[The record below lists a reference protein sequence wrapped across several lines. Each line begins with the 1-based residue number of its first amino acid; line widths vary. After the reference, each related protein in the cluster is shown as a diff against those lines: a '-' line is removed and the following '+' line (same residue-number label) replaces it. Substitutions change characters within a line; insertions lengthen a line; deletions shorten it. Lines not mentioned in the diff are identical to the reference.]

1 MPRLGSRVR
10 VSSPAQY
17 PDLIVRSGFF
27 LYSVSI
33 RPGGGTG
40 RHAGLISSLKFFLD
54 IVAMNWRIKDR
65 ISDSDFVGVCKESK
79 SMAEAAATLGLHF
92 NSFKKRALEFSC
104 YQTNQSGIGFPKS
117 VKEKVPLQEI
127 LQGLHPYFQ
136 TYKLK
141 IRLLKSE
148 VLANQCSIC
157 SVSDWN
163 GKSLNLELDHIDG
176 NRQNHILSNLRLLC
190 PNCHSQTDTYRA
202 KNKSRKI

>member
-1 MPRLGSRVR
+1 
-10 VSSPAQY
+10 
-17 PDLIVRSGFF
+17 
-27 LYSVSI
+27 
-33 RPGGGTG
+33 
-40 RHAGLISSLKFFLD
+40 
-54 IVAMNWRIKDR
+54 
-65 ISDSDFVGVCKESK
+65 
-79 SMAEAAATLGLHF
+79 LGLHF
-92 NSFKKRALEFSC
+92 NSFKKRALELRC

-117 VKEKVPLQEI
+117 FKEKVPLQEI

-148 VLANQCSIC
+148 VLANQCAIC
-157 SVSDWN
+157 CINDWN

-176 NRQNHILSNLRLLC
+176 NRQNHMLSNLRLLC